1 MKLAAASDFRVV
13 HNDWGEETRTLIVRA
28 NDSDQRDWVAES
40 PLVGQLASRKIANV
54 GITWAKPSF
63 KMRRQN
69 PGGPFFL
76 ACFDGSGEVI
86 NGGSPTTV
94 AEGSAC
100 LLPRRAANHLQMDES
115 LQWTYV
121 FVRYREPWEGMST
134 LNSEAPKIADYDALP
149 LVEAIRGLHA
159 EANGAVSAFA
169 LQLWVELIH
178 GYVLQFVRPPQVDPR
193 IERAWDVVLSLLGR
207 PWTLKQIAAEASMS
221 TEHFRRL
228 CLETIGSSPMKH
240 LGHLRMR
247 RASGLR
253 ATTDLTIDAISSELG
268 YEFAS
273 TFSNSFQKWSGR
285 RPSEFRQSPR
295 R

>member
-13 HNDWGEETRTLIVRA
+13 HKDWGEETRTLIVRA
-28 NDSDQRDWVAES
+28 NDGDQRDWVAES

-63 KMRRQN
+63 EMQRQN

-86 NGGSPTTV
+86 NAGSPTTV
-94 AEGSAC
+94 SEGSAC
-100 LLPRRAANHLQMDES
+100 LFPRQVENHLQMGES
-115 LQWTYV
+115 SQWTYV

-134 LNSEAPKIADYDALP
+134 LNSEAPMIADYDALP
-149 LVEAIRGLHA
+149 LVEAIRGLYA
-159 EANGAVSAFA
+159 EANGAVSTSA

-178 GYVLQFVRPPQVDPR
+178 SYVLQFVRPGPLDSRVM
-193 IERAWDVVLSLLGR
+193 RAWDVVVSRLGND
-207 PWTLKQIAAEASMS
+207 WTLKQIAAEASMS

-228 CLETIGSSPMKH
+228 CLEAIGCSPMKH
-240 LGHLRMR
+240 LGRLRMR
-247 RASGLR
+247 RASELLM
-253 ATTDLTIDAISSELG
+253 TTDLTIDAVSSEVG

-273 TFSNSFQKWSGR
+273 TFSNSFQKWSGQ
-285 RPSEFRQSPR
+285 RPSEFRRSPR
-295 R
+295 G